1 MKKLLAVILSLIAA
15 VAIAVFVPFSYR
27 ADGEGQTDGIVA
39 QEVLEIRSDPAP
51 VWKVYSSGELVGVLK
66 DRTSLDRFLKKVYKE
81 DYEADYPDASLSL
94 GKDVYLAQE
103 QTNMVY
109 EDKDEE
115 ILEWLRKN
123 RLFTVSCTSVQFSDE
138 NGVYAEIYVLNEAM
152 YQEAMNEYL
161 SLFLSREELTL
172 LMNGQQTQA
181 LRTYGSRAVGISVLQ
196 TITVSDAY
204 APVEEILQ
212 TKEAILDYIEY
223 SGNTDREYYT
233 VQKYDTV
240 AGVGSKNNGLSAT
253 QVMNINRDKILSTD
267 QILAEGEELCVT
279 YFTPIIDVVVRMES
293 MRKETIFAETVY
305 TEDNTMRMGVQ
316 EELQAGVNGSKNS
329 LYSERWIN
337 GVLVSG
343 ELISSVDTAQPVNQV
358 IAVGTLEIPG
368 VGTGQYRWPVDNPL
382 ITCGWGC
389 YTIPH
394 FHLAI
399 DVVNRYERYGKIYA
413 ADRGVIAVN
422 SYDGISG
429 NYVFIDH
436 NNGMMTYYG
445 HMNMPSPLPVGTI
458 VDKGDVIGQIGM
470 TGRASGPHTH
480 FYIMIDGKEINPCD
494 GYLDCE
500 AIK

>member
-1 MKKLLAVILSLIAA
+1 MKRILVILASLAAA
-15 VAIAVFVPFSYR
+15 VCIAVFVPFSYR
-27 ADGEGQTDGIVA
+27 TAVGSTTDGIIP
-39 QEVLEIRSDPAP
+39 QEILEITSEPSP
-51 VWKVYSSGELVGVLK
+51 VYSVYNEGKLIGVLK
-66 DRTSLDRFLKKVYKE
+66 NRTDLNRFLKQVYKE
-81 DYEADYPDASLSL
+81 DYAAEYPSSSLSL
-94 GKDVYLAQE
+94 GKDVYLSEE
-103 QTNMVY
+103 QSYYVY
-109 EDKDEE
+109 ENKDRE
-115 ILEWLRKN
+115 ILDYLRDN
-123 RLFTVSCTSVQFSDE
+123 GLFTVACTSVQFSDE
-138 NGVYAEIYVLNEAM
+138 NGVYAEIYVLNEQM
-152 YQEAMNEYL
+152 YQDAMNEYL
-161 SLFLSREELTL
+161 SLFISRDELST

-181 LRTYGSRAVGISVLQ
+181 LRTYGSRAVGISILQ

-204 APVEEILQ
+204 ASVDEILHTKEEIL
-212 TKEAILDYIEY
+212 EFIEY
-223 SGNTDREYYT
+223 SGNTDKEYYT
-233 VQKYDTV
+233 VERYDTV

-253 QVMNINRDKILSTD
+253 QVMNINRDKISSTD

-279 YFTPIIDVVVRMES
+279 YFTPVIDVVVRMES

-305 TEDNTMRMGVQ
+305 TEDNTMRMGAQ
-316 EELQAGVNGSKNS
+316 MELQEGINGSKNS

-343 ELISSVDTAQPVNQV
+343 ELVSSVDTTQPVNQV

-368 VGTGQYRWPVDNPL
+368 VGTGQYIWPVDNPL

-422 SYDGISG
+422 SYDPISG
-429 NYVFIDH
+429 NHVFIDH

-445 HMNMPSPLPVGTI
+445 HMNVPSPLPVGTI

-480 FYIMIDGKEINPCD
+480 FYIMIDGKEVNPCE

-500 AIK
+500 GIR